1 LLKNGSPVGKSV
13 DRRSTMFAR
22 IIAIQPIAGYCKH
35 TTKVDDHS
43 PTTYFGSQLRLHP
56 SQAVGSFSR
65 ESKNRTDE
73 QE

>member
-1 LLKNGSPVGKSV
+1 
-13 DRRSTMFAR
+13 MFAR